1 MSDTPAT
8 STVQAPREADVVV
21 VGSGHNG
28 LVAAAYLAKAGLD
41 VLVVEASATA
51 GGMTSTNSFAPEA
64 PEYTINEASIQASL
78 FRTTTINDDL
88 ELATRYGLRQTVID
102 PAHFQLA
109 SDGSSLGLW
118 RNPSKTA
125 AELEYFSKRDARAL
139 IELYEVIDAAVEI
152 GLPMMQ
158 TNIVQPDIKAILKAA
173 KGVAKNRKQLSA
185 IGRWMA
191 SSQTEAVEESFEHD
205 MIRAPLLISLPF
217 MPFDADLSG
226 WSLIYLGVLSHYGV
240 AMFHGGTG
248 SLPKALIAVIKDN
261 GGDVITSS
269 PVEQLI
275 VENNRC
281 TGVRV
286 RGGQEIRARRGVL
299 TACSPKTTL
308 TRLLPRGVLEH
319 KKQVAADHIPTRKR
333 GITDA
338 KVNVALSGR
347 IDMSKH
353 EKWRGDGIDMRLA
366 CNCYHTYEQAK
377 EAARACV
384 RGQVPDAIPGLAQVT
399 NAFDPSMSPKGKDLW
414 WFWTGLTPSF
424 PESGWDVARKK
435 ITDSVL
441 KDADQYYKGV
451 EDLQVAVRPLV
462 LPDIEERFW
471 AIDGSVYHV
480 DPTLSRFGPNKP
492 VAGFAGYRTPVEGLF
507 LTGSGTHPVAGIS
520 GMPGQ
525 NAARTMIKQFH
536 LEDKGGRLGAL
547 KGRLSRERKGSV
559 SRQDKYAS
567 GQNDPFPGRE

>member
-1 MSDTPAT
+1 MAKTTQP
-8 STVQAPREADVVV
+8 PREADVVV

-41 VLVVEASATA
+41 VLVVEASPTA

-78 FRTTTINDDL
+78 FRTTTIDQDL
-88 ELATRYGLRQTVID
+88 GLSRNYGLRQTVID

-118 RNPSKTA
+118 RDPRKTA
-125 AELEYFSKRDARAL
+125 AELEYFSKKDARAL
-139 IELYEVIDAAVEI
+139 LELYEVIDAAVAI

-158 TNIVQPDIKAILKAA
+158 TNVTQPEIKNILKSARALVKSRGQLAA
-173 KGVAKNRKQLSA
+173 L
-185 IGRWMA
+185 GRWMS
-191 SSQTEAVEESFEHD
+191 SSQAEAVEESFEHD
-205 MIRAPLLISLPF
+205 MIRAPLLTSLPF
-217 MPFDADLSG
+217 MPFDADMSG
-226 WSLIYLGVLSHYGV
+226 WSLIYLGVLSRYGV

-248 SLPKALIAVIKDN
+248 SLPKALIGVIKDHR
-261 GGDVITSS
+261 GDVITSS

-275 VENNRC
+275 IEGNRC

-286 RGGQEIRARRGVL
+286 AGGAEIRARRAVL

-308 TRLLPRGVLEH
+308 TRLLPRGVLEP

-333 GITDA
+333 GIADA

-347 IDMSKH
+347 VDMSKH
-353 EKWRGDGIDMRLA
+353 EKWRGDGIDLRLA
-366 CNCYHTYEQAK
+366 CNCYHTYEQAL
-377 EAARACV
+377 EAARSCV

-399 NAFDPSMSPKGKDLW
+399 NAFDPSMSPPGKDLW
-414 WFWTGLTPSF
+414 WFWTGLTPSY
-424 PESGWDVARKK
+424 PEEGWDVARKK
-435 ITDSVL
+435 ITDSII
-441 KDADQYYKGV
+441 KDAEQYYKGV
-451 EDLQVAVRPLV
+451 EDLQVAIRPLV

-480 DPTLSRFGPNKP
+480 DPTISRFGPNKP
-492 VAGFAGYRTPVEGLF
+492 VSGFAGYRTPVDGLF

-525 NAARTMIKQFH
+525 NAARTMLKEFR
-536 LEDKGGRLGAL
+536 LEDSGGRFGML
-547 KGRLSRERKGSV
+547 KARLTRERA
-559 SRQDKYAS
+559 AS
-567 GQNDPFPGRE
+567 DPYSSGPNDPFPGAV